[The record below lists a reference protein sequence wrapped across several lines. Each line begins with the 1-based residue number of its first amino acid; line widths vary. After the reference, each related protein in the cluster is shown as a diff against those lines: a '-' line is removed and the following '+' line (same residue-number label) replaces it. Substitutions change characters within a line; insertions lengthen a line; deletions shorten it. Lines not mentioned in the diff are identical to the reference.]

1 MKEENV
7 ELLEPGNPNLKAPQ
21 QCVYRKG
28 REYHKFN
35 LKPMQ
40 VLDIISKSAESPS
53 AEMSRPTVLSFERLF
68 YFTRGINGEILD
80 EVIGKGKFKDYCKD
94 ACPVTNCEYK

>member
-1 MKEENV
+1 MMEENV
-7 ELLEPGNPNLKAPQ
+7 ELLEPGNPKLKTSQ

-35 LKPMQ
+35 LKSMK
-40 VLDIISKSAESPS
+40 VLDTINESAKSPS
-53 AEMSRPTVLSFERLF
+53 AEISRPTILSFERLF

-80 EVIGKGKFKDYCKD
+80 EVTGKGKFKDYCKD
-94 ACPVTNCEYK
+94 ACLVTNCEYK